1 VTLYL
6 GADDIRALITQEL
19 ALDAAWRS
27 VRAEQVGE
35 AVLPHRLDVDT
46 ANGFMR
52 LMPAALGDVMG
63 TKMMT
68 VVRGTGNRY
77 LLLLFSQENGELT
90 AVLDAG
96 ELTRRRTAAVT
107 VAAGQL
113 LCPAGVEQLAVIG
126 SGFEAEGH
134 LSAFAEVWNLGAV
147 RVYSPSAER
156 REAFARRMAD
166 ALGIEVTPV
175 AEVAEA
181 VEGMPA
187 VVLATKAREPVVDGD
202 AFAPGA
208 AVLSIGSTRLD
219 LRELD
224 ERAFERSAVVL
235 VDNAEQVRSESG
247 DVSSA
252 IGCGA
257 IEDRRLVPLSAA
269 ASDPGAIAIED
280 GRDLLTFKSVGTALQ
295 DLALAGELVE
305 AAKASGRGRELGELA
320 ELKNMGAPSPAK
332 KGAAA

>member
-1 VTLYL
+1 MTLYL
-6 GADDIRALITQEL
+6 SAEDIRALITQEL
-19 ALDAAWRS
+19 ALEAAWRS
-27 VRAEQVGE
+27 VRAEQSGE
-35 AVLPHRLDVDT
+35 AVLPRRTDLDT
-46 ANGFMR
+46 ENGFMR

-63 TKMMT
+63 AKMMT
-68 VVRGTGNRY
+68 VVRGIGNRY
-77 LLLLFSQENGELT
+77 LLLLFSQENGALT

-107 VAAGQL
+107 VAAGQVL
-113 LCPAGVEQLAVIG
+113 RPDGIEELSVIG
-126 SGFEAEGH
+126 SGFEADGH
-134 LSAFAEVWNLGAV
+134 LTAFAEAWNLRSV

-156 REAFARRMAD
+156 RTAFAARMTRE
-166 ALGIEVTPV
+166 LGIEVTPV
-175 AEVAEA
+175 ADVAEA
-181 VEGMPA
+181 VEGSPA

-202 AFAPGA
+202 CFAPGA

-235 VDNAEQVRSESG
+235 VDNVEQVKSESG
-247 DVSSA
+247 DVVSA
-252 IGCGA
+252 LECGA
-257 IEDRRLVPLSAA
+257 LDAARVLPLSAA
-269 ASDPGAIAIED
+269 AGNPAAIATAD

-295 DLALAGELVE
+295 DLALAGELVA

-320 ELKNMGAPSPAK
+320 ELKAMGAPQPA

>member
-6 GADDIRALITQEL
+6 GAEDIRALITQEL

-27 VRAEQVGE
+27 VRAEQQGE
-35 AVLPHRLDVDT
+35 AVLPHRFDLDT

-113 LCPAGVEQLAVIG
+113 LCPDGAEELAVIG

-134 LSAFAEVWNLGAV
+134 LSAFAEVWNLRAV

-156 REAFARRMAD
+156 REAFAKRMTEQ
-166 ALGIEVTPV
+166 LSIEVTPV
-175 AEVAEA
+175 GDVAEA
-181 VEGMPA
+181 VDGMPA
-187 VVLATKAREPVVDGD
+187 VVLATKAREPVIDGD
-202 AFAPGA
+202 CFAPGA

-224 ERAFERSAVVL
+224 ERAFARSAVVL
-235 VDNAEQVRSESG
+235 VDNAAQVESESG

-252 IGCGA
+252 IAGGA
-257 IEDRRLVPLSAA
+257 ISAEHLMPLSAA
-269 ASDPGAIAIED
+269 AADPDSIATTAD
-280 GRDLLTFKSVGTALQ
+280 RDLLTFKSVGTALQ
-295 DLALAGELVE
+295 DLALAGELVA
-305 AAKASGRGRELGELA
+305 AAKAAGRGRELGELA
-320 ELKNMGAPSPAK
+320 ELKAMGAPRAA
-332 KGAAA
+332 KGATA

>member
-1 VTLYL
+1 MTLYL
-6 GADDIRALITQEL
+6 GAEDIRALITQEL

-27 VRAEQVGE
+27 VRAEQVGQ
-35 AVLPHRLDVDT
+35 AVLPRRLDLDT

-113 LCPAGVEQLAVIG
+113 LCPNGVEELAVIG

-134 LSAFAEVWNLGAV
+134 LTAFAETWKLRSV
-147 RVYSPSAER
+147 RVFSPSAER
-156 REAFARRMAD
+156 REAFAKRMAD
-166 ALGIEVTPV
+166 GLGIEVTPV
-175 AEVAEA
+175 GDVGEA
-181 VEGMPA
+181 VDGMPA

-202 AFAPGA
+202 AFAPGT

-235 VDNAEQVRSESG
+235 VDNAEQVKSESG
-247 DVSSA
+247 DVSCALATGA
-252 IGCGA
+252 IGP
-257 IEDRRLVPLSAA
+257 ERLLPLSAA
-269 ASDPGAIAIED
+269 ASDPATIVTAN

-295 DLALAGELVE
+295 DLALAGELVA

-320 ELKNMGAPSPAK
+320 ELKAMGVPSTAKGAPA
-332 KGAAA
+332 

>member
-1 VTLYL
+1 MTLFL
-6 GADDIRALITQEL
+6 GAEDIRALITQEL
-19 ALDAAWRS
+19 ALEAAWRS
-27 VRAEQVGE
+27 VRAEQAGE
-35 AVLPHRLDVDT
+35 AVLPHRFDLDT

-113 LCPAGVEQLAVIG
+113 LCPDGAEELAVIG

-134 LSAFAEVWNLGAV
+134 LSAFAEVWKLRRV
-147 RVYSPSAER
+147 RVFSPSSER
-156 REAFARRMAD
+156 RQAFATRMSD
-166 ALGIEVTPV
+166 QLGIDVTPV
-175 AEVAEA
+175 GEVGEA
-181 VEGMPA
+181 VDGMPA

-202 AFAPGA
+202 AFAPNA

-224 ERAFERSAVVL
+224 ERAFARSAVVL

-252 IGCGA
+252 IENGA
-257 IEDRRLVPLSAA
+257 IGAERLVPLSVAA
-269 ASDPGAIAIED
+269 ADPTAIATAD

-295 DLALAGELVE
+295 DLALAGELVA

-320 ELKNMGAPSPAK
+320 ELKAMGAPRPAK
-332 KGAAA
+332 GAPA

>member
-1 VTLYL
+1 MTLYL
-6 GADDIRALITQEL
+6 GAEDIRALITQEL

-27 VRAEQVGE
+27 VRAEQAGE
-35 AVLPHRLDVDT
+35 AVLPHRFDLDT

-63 TKMMT
+63 AKMMT

-113 LCPAGVEQLAVIG
+113 LCPGGSEELAVIG

-134 LSAFAEVWNLGAV
+134 LAAFAEVWKLRTV
-147 RVYSPSAER
+147 RVFSPSEER
-156 REAFARRMAD
+156 REAFAKRMSD
-166 ALGIEVTPV
+166 QLGIEVTPV
-175 AEVAEA
+175 GDAADA
-181 VEGMPA
+181 VDGMPA
-187 VVLATKAREPVVDGD
+187 VVLATKAREPVIDGD
-202 AFAPGA
+202 AFASGT
-208 AVLSIGSTRLD
+208 AVLSIGSTRRD

-224 ERAFERSAVVL
+224 ERAFARSAVVL
-235 VDNAEQVRSESG
+235 VDNAEQVTSESG

-252 IGCGA
+252 IGSGA
-257 IEDRRLVPLSAA
+257 IEADRLLPLSAA
-269 ASDPGAIAIED
+269 ASDPSRVATVD

-295 DLALAGELVE
+295 DLALGELVA
-305 AAKASGRGRELGELA
+305 AAKATGRGRELGELA
-320 ELKNMGAPSPAK
+320 ELKAMGAPRPA